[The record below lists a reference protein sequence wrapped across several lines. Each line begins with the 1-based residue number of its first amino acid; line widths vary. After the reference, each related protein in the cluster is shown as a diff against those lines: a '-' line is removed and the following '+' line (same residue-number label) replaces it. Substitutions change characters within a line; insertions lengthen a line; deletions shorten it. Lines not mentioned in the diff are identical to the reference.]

1 MVGVRRA
8 LIVATDEYSDPK
20 LTSLNAPARDARV
33 LADVLRDEAVG
44 GFGVETVFN
53 RPSHEVELAI
63 AGFFGSGKYG
73 DTLLAHFSCHG
84 VKSPSG
90 ELYFATTNTDLSD
103 TFKLKVTG
111 VPSALVRDALE
122 ESRASLIL
130 CLVDCCYSGAF
141 VKLAKAADTVDLT
154 ERLGG
159 KGRAVITA
167 STSLQLALDGEE
179 EPSLFTHAVIDGLR
193 TGEADR
199 DLDGLISL
207 DELYNFVHDRV
218 TTLNPNQ
225 TPVKSFD
232 VQGEVYVARRS
243 TPVSRPAPLEPD
255 LLADAHASV
264 TYKRLGAVQ
273 GLAGILDEQ
282 HPGRSLAA
290 RLELVRLASHDD
302 SLKVREQAQKVLD
315 AAGELPAPVIPD
327 YEPALTTR
335 GGPAVEDP
343 PVTED
348 LPDTDIRDAAETE
361 TETKTETETGTR
373 TGVGDGE
380 EEGEGEGSHPGGRRR
395 VAVIVLGLVSA
406 LLIGGITWL
415 ALDNSDN
422 VNDGNEDRT
431 TSGGEVTG
439 PVLPDTEILLG
450 VEDPDLG
457 QAIVAFDADT
467 AQTRPI
473 ISDRAAFRPTIS
485 EDREWLVYLADR
497 QPGGGG
503 IPRLARVDGTEDALL
518 LDAEASETCPY
529 TTRPAFS
536 QDGGRLALLCVGE
549 DGETLGLATIDRGG
563 TLTDL
568 VSQGDFNG
576 APTWNDE
583 GRIIVERVAGET
595 STLWEI
601 SPDGGEQDQITY
613 GLNGSDSHPDWSENG
628 LLFLRKQGGSSNV
641 YHLENLDDA
650 KSTTGI
656 TVSGNAD
663 GPTWAPGDE
672 AALVWLQP
680 AEDGGTTLWFA
691 SRTDPTPI
699 ELNTAEY
706 GPPAWGSR

>member
-1 MVGVRRA
+1 M
-8 LIVATDEYSDPK
+8 IVATDEYSDPK
-20 LTSLNAPARDARV
+20 LTSLNAPARDARI

-63 AGFFGSGKYG
+63 AEFFGSGKYG

-243 TPVSRPAPLEPD
+243 TPVTRPAPLEPD
-255 LLADAHASV
+255 LLADAHSSV
-264 TYKRLGAVQ
+264 TYKRLGAVS
-273 GLAGILDEQ
+273 GLASILDEK

-290 RLELVRLASHDD
+290 RLELARLSSHDD

-327 YEPALTTR
+327 YEPALATR
-335 GGPAVEDP
+335 GGAIVDDL
-343 PVTED
+343 PVTAD
-348 LPDTDIRDAAETE
+348 PLDTDISDAAETE
-361 TETKTETETGTR
+361 TKIETEIGTR
-373 TGVGDGE
+373 TGAGDS
-380 EEGEGEGSHPGGRRR
+380 EGEGSHPGGRRR
-395 VAVIVLGLVSA
+395 VGLIVLGLVSA
-406 LLIGGITWL
+406 LHIGGVTWL
-415 ALDNSDN
+415 ALDNNDN
-422 VNDGNEDRT
+422 VNEGGENRT

-485 EDREWLVYLADR
+485 QDRQWLVYLTDR

-563 TLTDL
+563 TLTNL
-568 VSQGDFNG
+568 VSQGDFEG

-583 GRIIVERVAGET
+583 GRIIVARAAGGT

-601 SPDGGEQDQITY
+601 SPDGGEQDQITE
-613 GLNGSDSHPDWSENG
+613 GLSGSHSHPDWSEHG
-628 LLFLRKQGGSSNV
+628 LLFLREQDGSSNV
-641 YHLENLDDA
+641 YYLENLDDPNSA
-650 KSTTGI
+650 TDI
-656 TVSGNAD
+656 TVSGDAD
-663 GPTWAPGDE
+663 GPAWAPGDE

-680 AEDGGTTLWFA
+680 AENGGTTLWFA
-691 SRTDPTPI
+691 SRTNPSPI
-699 ELNTAEY
+699 ELNTADY